1 MIQEQAGY
9 ALASWARFDGA
20 VGDTLLKAIS
30 GAFALVAT
38 ADGDLAKSEI
48 ESFMQVLH
56 QNGEHLPVLD
66 LKQVEHLFRDITGA
80 LLSDPVSGRAHALEC
95 VAGVVGRAEQCELVR
110 SAAEIAVAADQRTLD
125 KEQEVLVQICTAL
138 QIAPR

>member
-38 ADGDLAKSEI
+38 VDGDVAKSEVD
-48 ESFMQVLH
+48 SFMQVLH
-56 QNGEHLPVLD
+56 DHSEHLPVLD
-66 LKQVEHLFRDITGA
+66 LKRVEGLFRDITGA
-80 LLSDPVSGRAHALEC
+80 LLSDPVAGREHALAC
-95 VAGVVGRAEQCELVR
+95 VAGVVGRPEQCELVR

-125 KEQEVLVQICTAL
+125 KERQVLLQICSAL
-138 QIAPR
+138 EIDPR

>member
-9 ALASWARFDGA
+9 ALASWARFEGA

-38 ADGDLAKSEI
+38 ADGDVAKAEI
-48 ESFMQVLH
+48 DSFMQVLH
-56 QNGEHLPVLD
+56 QNSQHLPELD
-66 LKQVEHLFRDITGA
+66 LKKVEGLFRDITGA
-80 LLSDPVSGRAHALEC
+80 LLSDPAAGRAHALEC

-110 SAAEIAVAADQRTLD
+110 SAAEIAVAADQRSLE
-125 KEQEVLVQICTAL
+125 KERKVLEQICTAL
-138 QIAPR
+138 EIAPR

>member
-20 VGDTLLKAIS
+20 VGDKLLKAIS

-38 ADGDLAKSEI
+38 VDGDVAQAEI
-48 ESFMQVLH
+48 DSFMQLLH
-56 QNGEHLPVLD
+56 DHAEHLPVLD
-66 LKQVEHLFRDITGA
+66 LKQVEGLFRDITGA
-80 LLSDPVSGRAHALEC
+80 LLSDPAAGREHALAC

-110 SAAEIAVAADQRTLD
+110 SAAEIAVAADHRTLE
-125 KEQEVLVQICTAL
+125 K
-138 QIAPR
+138 

>member
-38 ADGDLAKSEI
+38 ADGDVARVEI
-48 ESFMQVLH
+48 DSFMKVLH
-56 QNGEHLPVLD
+56 DHSEHLPVLD
-66 LKQVEHLFRDITGA
+66 LKKVEGLFRDITGA
-80 LLSDPVSGRAHALEC
+80 LLSDPASGRVHALEC

-110 SAAEIAVAADQRTLD
+110 SAAEIAVAADQRTLE
-125 KEQEVLVQICTAL
+125 KEQQVLLQICAAL
-138 QIAPR
+138 EIEAR